1 MISISPD
8 AKQDEKDLF
17 ELLRKGNISMREAGQ
32 QLGIPPRRVQYI
44 AFKWN
49 DKRIWE
55 WGVCHDLGWFRDYAI

>member
-1 MISISPD
+1 MISPN

-17 ELLRKGNISMREAGQ
+17 ELLQKGNISMRDAGQ

-49 DKRIWE
+49 DKRFWE
-55 WGVCHDLGWFRDYAI
+55 WGVCHDLGWFR